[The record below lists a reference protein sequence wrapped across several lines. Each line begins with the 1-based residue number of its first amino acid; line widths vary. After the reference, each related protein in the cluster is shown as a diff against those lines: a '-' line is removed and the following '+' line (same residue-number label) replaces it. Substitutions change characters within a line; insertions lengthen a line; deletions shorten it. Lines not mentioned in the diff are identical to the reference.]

1 MGETESRRI
10 EEDKGRAE
18 RRQGRERP
26 EDAVRKVWE
35 RR

>member
-18 RRQGRERP
+18 RRQGREMP
-26 EDAVRKVWE
+26 EEAVRKVWE